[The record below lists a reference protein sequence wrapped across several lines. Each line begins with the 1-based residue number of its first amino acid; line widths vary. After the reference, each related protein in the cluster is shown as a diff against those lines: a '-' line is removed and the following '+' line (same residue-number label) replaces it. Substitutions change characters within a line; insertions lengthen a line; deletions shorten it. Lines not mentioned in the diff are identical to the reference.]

1 MKTNRFSLIS
11 ISDYSLEQRCS
22 RWLLM
27 MLFAL
32 LSGCG
37 GGVGAIGGS
46 SSNAGDPLT
55 VSWAAPSALGTDG
68 NALVVTSFMVYR
80 GTTANNLTLLSSVP
94 VGNNPPHL
102 DETLYTDSTV
112 TSGDPFYYAISAVTS
127 NGAEG
132 PLSAIINTV
141 AP

>member
-1 MKTNRFSLIS
+1 MKTSRSSLSS
-11 ISDYSLEQRCS
+11 ISSYLLEQSCS
-22 RWLLM
+22 RWLLI

-37 GGVGAIGGS
+37 GGGSGDGS
-46 SSNAGDPLT
+46 SSNAGDPLII
-55 VSWAAPSALGTDG
+55 SWAAPSTLGTDG

-80 GTTANNLTLLSSVP
+80 GTTANNLTLLSSVS
-94 VGNNPPHL
+94 VSNNPPLL

-112 TSGDPFYYAISAVTS
+112 TSGDPFYYAISAVTA

-132 PLSAIINTV
+132 PLSATINTV